1 MRGTKKDTLKVS
13 NNILKHWKWIK
24 SLGVNICLK
33 TGKITSKFA
42 GYDIPDYST
51 NYKYIKL
58 GKENFLESFNYQS
71 YCKENLKN
79 AIGFCEIFKQDFNL
93 NDFCWLECEI
103 SDREMIKK
111 MLVFRI

>member
-51 NYKYIKL
+51 NYKYSTSDVIGTPATKKPIMKVKL
-58 GKENFLESFNYQS
+58 PAGP
-71 YCKENLKN
+71 
-79 AIGFCEIFKQDFNL
+79 
-93 NDFCWLECEI
+93 
-103 SDREMIKK
+103 
-111 MLVFRI
+111 V